1 MISIEDLKL
10 ELYKLPVEKLVLGYR
25 QINFFKPEDLEDEQ
39 LLYIQNYSGISLVN
53 GKEGEWKE
61 EWTAIATD
69 EIGAPIFIDR
79 NTGFLYTGS
88 KEDGIWTVY
97 KIANTFT
104 LYKRYI
110 EILSK
115 LTEGRETPEDFRV
128 NPIPEPIADAI
139 MVEIEKN
146 AADCEIWYWELFLE
160 DLWVDPN
167 EEQI

>member
-88 KEDGIWTVY
+88 KEEDG
-97 KIANTFT
+97 
-104 LYKRYI
+104 RYI
-110 EILSK
+110 K
-115 LTEGRETPEDFRV
+115 
-128 NPIPEPIADAI
+128 
-139 MVEIEKN
+139 
-146 AADCEIWYWELFLE
+146 
-160 DLWVDPN
+160 
-167 EEQI
+167 